1 MSHVKAET
9 HWPTPLVSR
18 QELREKLYDS
28 LLRNLTPK
36 LKAQVRSHIYHHLA
50 QDSLLPGQ
58 QNAGSP
64 TAGIS
69 NQTGNERPLLYL
81 LIDSLLYEYLRSRE
95 LEFTIS
101 VFLAES
107 GLTGRVLSR
116 RDVEQGVGLESEVP
130 GVRSLK
136 AHFATVTSTNATT
149 KSLLTTLISALISL
163 SATSQLHI
171 GTQTDSP
178 STSSKWFPTISQ
190 TPLRDPLRD
199 NAAMEEK
206 LSRYQQEIE
215 SRCRREM
222 TELEI
227 EREREKEEWQKEKR
241 RHDIEKEVWQREK
254 QERERERRIFE
265 EGRDEWMRKT
275 VEWEKKEQDL
285 RAENVK
291 LNQTITTLK
300 QAQPH
305 PSRKVTLESQLSTLS
320 HRQKEIETYKES
332 LSHEYSTLI
341 KNLEFERMRLDD
353 RELQLVDEREN
364 MSREREFWRGKEEE
378 YMKRIEDLTRA
389 LEDTREQYFQKHSNI
404 DKTVNMKPSKELEF
418 EISSLKKQLL
428 LNEQKVA
435 SYAKSLP
442 TDLVLKLQKCEKR
455 CEKWKNECQDL
466 VSRLDAEIERSET
479 LLRQLDDKEIY
490 IRELKRTVAGLK
502 VSIYESRVG
511 EYGDRGYEY
520 GVLPDPK
527 SYIYDAAESD
537 RRFND
542 LFIEQMS
549 KGVTLPFPESKN
561 EYGPV
566 DYRHVENAA
575 DLHLRDGH
583 DTHFPS
589 MNIKEKRI
597 GLERDVSDIDSLA
610 HRLIMGDLGLV
621 NEREANLERPAMETA
636 RAGNDFNYESMNTGG
651 KVRDDVYRS
660 EEVSKS
666 GAITGKPRGTRVTVL
681 GDQDLPSGNEVEKAI
696 PTNAQKSEDGVVG
709 VAERMR
715 REIEEREQ
723 QWQKERQ
730 EDRERERE
738 IESKRIREREQEE
751 QERQKERERAIE
763 MKWERERE
771 LEREKT
777 RQFHQERELREEQRR
792 QEERERERA
801 RELEIKRSNEI
812 EHEGQ
817 ELERKS
823 NEELERA
830 GPTINTGKVESSS
843 TDTEPSAPTRRE
855 QEEVIPESS
864 APQPQQLDKKESTNA
879 PLNLDTFSIDPT
891 LQKYLDIVKQKRQQ
905 EQAQNVPI
913 INPLPI
919 HRNEVT
925 PKTGDTDDHDEQ
937 DEDESLSISGAIG
950 DTRTDLSESESE
962 GSSESESPETGSSSV
977 DS

>member
-9 HWPTPLVSR
+9 HWPTPLISR
-18 QELREKLYDS
+18 QELREKLYNS

-50 QDSLLPGQ
+50 QDALLPGR

-64 TAGIS
+64 TTGIS
-69 NQTGNERPLLYL
+69 NQTGNERPLLFL

-136 AHFATVTSTNATT
+136 AHFATATSTNATT
-149 KSLLTTLISALISL
+149 QSLLTTLISALISL

-178 STSSKWFPTISQ
+178 STSSYWFPTISQ

-227 EREREKEEWQKEKR
+227 EREREKEEWQKDKR
-241 RHDIEKEVWQREK
+241 RHDHEKEEWQREK
-254 QERERERRIFE
+254 QEWERERRIFE
-265 EGRDEWMRKT
+265 EERDEAMRKT

-285 RAENVK
+285 RAENVR
-291 LNQTITTLK
+291 LDQTITTLK
-300 QAQPH
+300 RAQPH
-305 PSRKVTLESQLSTLS
+305 PSHKVTLESQLSTLS

-341 KNLEFERMRLDD
+341 KNLESERVRLDD
-353 RELQLVDEREN
+353 RELQLVNERED
-364 MSREREFWRGKEEE
+364 MSREREYWGGKEEE
-378 YMKRIEDLTRA
+378 YMKQIEDLTRA
-389 LEDTREQYFQKHSNI
+389 LEDTREQYFKRHTNT
-404 DKTVNMKPSKELEF
+404 DKTANMKPSKELEF

-466 VSRLDAEIERSET
+466 VTRLDAEIERSET

-502 VSIYESRVG
+502 VLIYESRVG

-561 EYGPV
+561 EY
-566 DYRHVENAA
+566 VENAA
-575 DLHLRDGH
+575 DWPLRGVH
-583 DTHFPS
+583 DTHFLS
-589 MNIKEKRI
+589 MNIKEQRM
-597 GLERDVSDIDSLA
+597 GLERDMSDADSLA
-610 HRLIMGDLGLV
+610 QRLIMGDLGLV
-621 NEREANLERPAMETA
+621 NEREANLGRTAMETA
-636 RAGNDFNYESMNTGG
+636 RAGKDSTYESMSSGA
-651 KVRDDVYRS
+651 KFRDDVYTN

-666 GAITGKPRGTRVTVL
+666 GAITEKPRGARVTVL
-681 GDQDLPSGNEVEKAI
+681 GDQDLPSRNEVGKTI
-696 PTNAQKSEDGVVG
+696 PMNAQKSEDAVS

-738 IESKRIREREQEE
+738 IESKRIREQAE
-751 QERQKERERAIE
+751 QERQRERERAKE
-763 MKWERERE
+763 MQRERERE

-801 RELEIKRSNEI
+801 RDLEIKRSYEI
-812 EHEGQ
+812 EHERQ
-817 ELERKS
+817 EVERKS
-823 NEELERA
+823 KEELERVET
-830 GPTINTGKVESSS
+830 TISTGEVESSP
-843 TDTEPSAPTRRE
+843 TDTEPSAPARRG
-855 QEEVIPESS
+855 QEEVVPEPN
-864 APQPQQLDKKESTNA
+864 APQPQQPDQKESTNA
-879 PLNLDTFSIDPT
+879 PLNLDTFSVDPT

-905 EQAQNVPI
+905 EQAQD
-913 INPLPI
+913 
-919 HRNEVT
+919 
-925 PKTGDTDDHDEQ
+925 TGNTDDHDEQ

-962 GSSESESPETGSSSV
+962 GSSESRSPETGSSSV